1 MEITLG
7 PQHNILEKP
16 TVILYTYTI
25 IIMVLYYSVLYTDK
39 YVQQPI

>member
-7 PQHNILEKP
+7 QQYNILEKP

-25 IIMVLYYSVLYTDK
+25 ITMVLYYSVLYTDK
-39 YVQQPI
+39 YV

>member
-7 PQHNILEKP
+7 QQYNIREKP

-25 IIMVLYYSVLYTDK
+25 INIALYYSVLYTDK

>member
-7 PQHNILEKP
+7 QQYNIREKP

-25 IIMVLYYSVLYTDK
+25 STMVLYYSVLYTDK